1 MNQEKELHPGKSQFV
16 SNALYFIGK
25 YLYKPRFKIVYEL
38 TEELKTLEGPV
49 LVLSKHS
56 SNHDIP
62 IGYRVLVDAFGRHA
76 WCIIKKS
83 LTHPLFFDF
92 FQKIGGI
99 PIDRDNPEKSKDN
112 LLFARKKMYEGNIM
126 VLFPEQHRF
135 PGTMGEAAVAGFRF
149 ITGKPSEALPVVLA
163 GYEYKNNLFRKSV
176 TIRFGKVKYY
186 SKSDAPDLFLYECMQ
201 EIARL
206 SGLEYTFPAPVEKKK
221 RAP

>member
-1 MNQEKELHPGKSQFV
+1 MLEITEDKMNQEKELHPGKSQFV

-92 FQKIGGI
+92 FQKWELPNLRSIKRSQKVQSRLRI
-99 PIDRDNPEKSKDN
+99 
-112 LLFARKKMYEGNIM
+112 LLFA
-126 VLFPEQHRF
+126 
-135 PGTMGEAAVAGFRF
+135 
-149 ITGKPSEALPVVLA
+149 
-163 GYEYKNNLFRKSV
+163 
-176 TIRFGKVKYY
+176 
-186 SKSDAPDLFLYECMQ
+186 
-201 EIARL
+201 
-206 SGLEYTFPAPVEKKK
+206 
-221 RAP
+221 